1 MGGRKE
7 ERRRGREE
15 GRWTRGAAGNA
26 GKTRG
31 IKANFRRPS
40 SVVRRPSSVVRRP
53 FPFPRLSA
61 VGRLRSAVG
70 RQSRPPSMP
79 LITSISGIRGVF
91 GDGLDPEVLTR
102 YAAAFGAWL
111 REQGGAADGERPVVV
126 VGRDGRTTG
135 AVCARLVTATLQ
147 SAGCDVI
154 DTDFPTT
161 PTVAVGVL
169 EAQAAGGI
177 VLSASHNPAEWNAL
191 KLLDHRGEF
200 LDTAAMERMYA
211 LAAEG
216 VAAHTVG
223 YEGAGTYREEDFLG
237 DHIRYIL
244 DLPEIDATLIAERG
258 FRVVV
263 DAVNSVGAIALPA
276 LLEALGVADIE
287 VLNGD
292 VTGLFAHNPE
302 PLPQHLTEL
311 IDRVKESGADMGLA
325 VDPDADRLALVED
338 GGRFFG
344 EELTQVAAAD
354 FWLGKRPGPIATNLS
369 SSRAMDDVAAL
380 HGVESHRSAV
390 GEINV
395 VQTMRAVGAVIGGE
409 GNGGV
414 ILPDVHYGRDALVG
428 TALILQHLAETGL
441 ALSGLR
447 ERYGVYH
454 MGKHK
459 LPLEPGMDPD
469 RLLEALAARYRDG
482 RVSTV
487 DGLKID
493 LEEGWVHLRKSNTE
507 PILRVYT
514 EAATPE
520 AANALAERF
529 KTELLAG

>member
-1 MGGRKE
+1 
-7 ERRRGREE
+7 
-15 GRWTRGAAGNA
+15 
-26 GKTRG
+26 
-31 IKANFRRPS
+31 
-40 SVVRRPSSVVRRP
+40 
-53 FPFPRLSA
+53 
-61 VGRLRSAVG
+61 
-70 RQSRPPSMP
+70 MP
-79 LITSISGIRGVF
+79 LITTISGIRGVF

-111 REQGGAADGERPVVV
+111 RERGGTQRPAVV

-135 AVCARLVTATLQ
+135 ALCSRIVTATLQ
-147 SAGCDVI
+147 AAGCDVI
-154 DTDFPTT
+154 DAGLATT

-169 EAQAAGGI
+169 EARADGGV

-191 KLLDHRGEF
+191 KLLDARGEF
-200 LDTAAMERMYA
+200 LDAGAMERVYA

-223 YEGAGTYREEDFLG
+223 HEGAGTYREEDFLPA
-237 DHIRYIL
+237 HIRRIL
-244 DLPEIDATLIAERG
+244 ALPEIDPEVIWPRH

-263 DAVNSVGAIALPA
+263 DAVNSVGALALPP
-276 LLEALGVADIE
+276 LLDALGVADVE

-292 VTGLFAHNPE
+292 VTGRFAHNPE

-311 IDRVKESGADMGLA
+311 MARVRETDADLGLA

-354 FWLGKRPGPIATNLS
+354 FWLSKRPGPVATNLS
-369 SSRAMDDVAAL
+369 SSRAMDDVAAR
-380 HGVESHRSAV
+380 HGVASHRAAV

-441 ALSGLR
+441 KLSELR
-447 ERYGVYH
+447 ARYPAYH

-459 LPLEPGMDPD
+459 LPLEEGMDPEA
-469 RLLEALAARYRDG
+469 LLAALAARYAGG

-493 LEEGWVHLRKSNTE
+493 LDEGWVHLRTSNTE

-514 EAATPE
+514 EAATAE
-520 AANALAERF
+520 AATALAERF
-529 KTELLAG
+529 KAELLEG